1 MKLFFRRYGEGPPL
15 VILHGLYG
23 SSDNWASIAR
33 RLSSKFSVYLPDQRN
48 HGESPHS
55 DVHDYPSMCD
65 DIKELADDQGLKSFF
80 LAGHSMGGKTAVL
93 FARRWP
99 GRISGLVV
107 ADISPFETKISNAST
122 FRQHLELLQ
131 VLAGTDISRAA
142 SRDELEKLF
151 SESIPSAR
159 TRSLLMK
166 NARRKAAGGFE
177 WKINN
182 KALLKNLDRIAESV
196 ADEGETVEPVTGFP
210 VLFLKGEKSEY
221 LPAGDFPKI
230 IRLFPAAEFLIIS
243 NAGHWIHADNPDEV
257 CAAFFSLLT

>member
-1 MKLFFRRYGEGPPL
+1 MKLFFRKYGEGPPL

-33 RLSSKFSVYLPDQRN
+33 RLSGNFSVYLPDQRN

-55 DVHDYPSMCD
+55 DVHDYPSMCED
-65 DIKELADDQGLKSFF
+65 LRELADDLGLESFF

-99 GRISGLVV
+99 WRIKGLAV
-107 ADISPFETKISNAST
+107 ADISPFETKFSNANS

-131 VLAGTDISRAA
+131 ILAGTDISGAA

-151 SESIPSAR
+151 LESIPSPR

-166 NARRKAAGGFE
+166 NARRKTAGGFE
-177 WKINN
+177 WKINH
-182 KALLKNLDRIAESV
+182 KALLNNLDRIAESV
-196 ADEGETVEPVTGFP
+196 ADAGETTEAVTGFP
-210 VLFLKGEKSEY
+210 VLFLKGEKSDY
-221 LPAGDFPKI
+221 LPTGDFPKI
-230 IRLFPAAEFLIIS
+230 LRLFPAAEIKIIKNS
-243 NAGHWIHADNPDEV
+243 GHWIHADNPDEV
-257 CAAFFSLLT
+257 CSALLSFLL